1 MLNKD
6 GILSDNYNQIDFGA
20 SRVRNSLQPP
30 QLTSNPSSARS
41 SFGTTYPNTRSLSD
55 SGVLTVHDMR
65 KQSVNLMSPM
75 KQLRSVATLASNSSV
90 ASEIVPINFDPEK
103 RLSIRP
109 QLTVPIIV
117 PLPRCSE
124 GSEDELLDEPPR
136 HRIKV
141 NFNDRFVYKIEG
153 G

>member
-1 MLNKD
+1 
-6 GILSDNYNQIDFGA
+6 
-20 SRVRNSLQPP
+20 
-30 QLTSNPSSARS
+30 
-41 SFGTTYPNTRSLSD
+41 
-55 SGVLTVHDMR
+55 
-65 KQSVNLMSPM
+65 M